1 MKKTIKKGFKRL
13 TKKQDERIK
22 TLPAIHRRWIKE
34 EKMTQEES
42 DRIVRE
48 WEIRNK
54 IKEMTGET
62 IEDMGLLEEIEEEE
76 L

>member
-1 MKKTIKKGFKRL
+1 M
-13 TKKQDERIK
+13 TKLQ
-22 TLPAIHRRWIKE
+22 PAIHRRWIKE

>member
-1 MKKTIKKGFKRL
+1 MVKL
-13 TKKQDERIK
+13 Q
-22 TLPAIHRRWIKE
+22 PAIHRRWIKE

>member
-1 MKKTIKKGFKRL
+1 MVKL
-13 TKKQDERIK
+13 Q
-22 TLPAIHRRWIKE
+22 PAIHRRWIRE